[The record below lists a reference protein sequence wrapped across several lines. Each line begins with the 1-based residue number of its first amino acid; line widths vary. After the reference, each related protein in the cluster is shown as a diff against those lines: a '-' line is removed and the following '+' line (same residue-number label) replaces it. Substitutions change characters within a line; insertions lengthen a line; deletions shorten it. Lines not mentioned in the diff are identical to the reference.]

1 MDTLNSEKIV
11 SLLPHRPNDAHKGTF
26 GKVLV
31 IAGSEQYIGAAYL
44 AASAAQHVG
53 AGLVTLAVPE
63 SIYAILAIKLTETTF
78 VRLPDSDGAFSA
90 QALQPLIEK
99 IPEYDVVLIGP
110 GLSLK
115 DSVKPLISGLLEY
128 FRAGGF
134 AGTVILDADALTIIS
149 QLDDVWQ
156 IPEGKAILTPHP
168 AEMGRLL
175 GVTAAEIQKGRSDFA
190 KTLVKI
196 SHQTVVLKGAHTL
209 IAAPDGKI
217 AESPF
222 ATAVLATAGTG
233 DVLSGAIAGFVAQ
246 RLSPFDASCVGVYV
260 HGEAAGLIEEQV
272 GDTGVVA
279 SDLLPDLP
287 KAIQRIKQ
295 FH

>member
-1 MDTLNSEKIV
+1 MDILSAGKIAA
-11 SLLPHRPNDAHKGTF
+11 LLPARPDNANKGTF

-31 IAGSEQYIGAAYL
+31 IAGSEQFIGAAYL

-78 VRLPDSDGAFSA
+78 LRLPDVDGAFSHR
-90 QALQPLIEK
+90 ALQPLIEK
-99 IPEYDVVLIGP
+99 FPEYDVVLIGP
-110 GLSLK
+110 GLSQK
-115 DSVKPLISGLLEY
+115 DDVKTLLSGLLEHLRMNA
-128 FRAGGF
+128 FTGKI
-134 AGTVILDADALTIIS
+134 ILDADALNIIS
-149 QLDDVWQ
+149 QIDYEWQ
-156 IPEGKAILTPHP
+156 MPEGLAILTPHP

-175 GVTAAEIQKGRSDFA
+175 GVTAGEVQKNRIEFA

-196 SHQTVVLKGAHTL
+196 SHQTVVLKGAHTV
-209 IAAPDGKI
+209 IAAHNGSI
-217 AESPF
+217 VESPF

-246 RLSPFDASCVGVYV
+246 GLSPYDAACVGVYV
-260 HGEAAGLIEEQV
+260 HGEAAKLIEDQV
-272 GDTGVVA
+272 GDAGVVA

-287 KAIQRIKQ
+287 KAIQRIKML
-295 FH
+295 